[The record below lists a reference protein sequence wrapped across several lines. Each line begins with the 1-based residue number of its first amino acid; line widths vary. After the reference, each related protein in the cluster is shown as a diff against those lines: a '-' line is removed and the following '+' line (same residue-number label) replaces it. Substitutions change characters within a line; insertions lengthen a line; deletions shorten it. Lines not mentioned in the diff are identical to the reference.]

1 MNQQVSHQT
10 KTSQTQQFLAS
21 QFSKLPDKSKL
32 QQLIPVQLHVNCFER
47 KQNEGIDNR
56 QSPPQQQNYC
66 TKPSQKPQQSN
77 HKSNMSLQNKS
88 NSHIESIQEKLSA
101 INHPNK
107 KRDYSPN
114 SDAIRQLLKNT
125 KQDSDIN
132 NLLSKKHQVQDQ
144 HIISTPITT
153 KYQLKSHS
161 PLDIKE
167 SVAQLLQNHFKT
179 DVSSPKGNGS
189 NQKQKNNHFGPY
201 LSIQQQIQQ
210 QKLKGHSSTNS
221 LSYGN
226 RNHHQQ
232 SLQDTKRS
240 EIVTITPTPKR
251 FTTTSQNTEHSKSK
265 SVVEEQ
271 LQCMKI
277 MQFDKENQSHILNL
291 GSPSAFSSSEQ
302 TSSIGD
308 SIGMHLQ
315 FGVKTL
321 SPFPKPPQQP
331 QRFCIYH
338 KDKKAKYV
346 TEEGNDYLFF
356 CSKCAV
362 KLAGK
367 GMFFT
372 EIAQLKQSTI
382 DSQTFS
388 FQQSSLDSTQ
398 RQSSSV
404 DIQFKERE
412 MKVFLALLY
421 QIQNNRQ
428 ELLNQ
433 LSSQG
438 NKLQNYYE
446 KQMNL
451 CRETKQQLSI
461 FLEEIY
467 QRSMNQLSNSKQ
479 QTLSFITKLFQQ
491 LTTNQ
496 LDTKKIQNE
505 IETNWKRVL
514 DNMDMNLFREVMNQH
529 HSKFTKFGEFQQ
541 EIQNQ
546 YIQLYSMGSMDIQAT
561 MSLIAQNFE
570 IVESAIPLI
579 SNIQQMN
586 ITQPIRTQ
594 PTPPKKNEESISHR
608 IKTDFSNQKKH
619 SDAKQ
624 QNFCQYFNEKMDINQ
639 NAKDNNSRVTPSISS
654 HNKNLYVSFENKE
667 IFMNALETEKN
678 KQTCSED
685 DNASKQQAI
694 MILQSYKGSHADI
707 EEESLNM
714 SHDSQKSA
722 PHSPASGQT
731 KESVQRINPTQE
743 QEFVTLAN
751 NKNETVPKEA
761 FQKQKS
767 TFRTLFE
774 NEDSQEPNMQIKK
787 EVTAISPARSEKF
800 KSILNRISNSQS
812 TTQQYYQQ
820 ILQGHQK
827 VTSETPDTKKQD
839 SLSSNQIK
847 FEVPDTCVKDDAMNL
862 KDTQDI
868 KDSVHQINMCD
879 DQQHLSDYDD
889 EKEIQDTKLRYV
901 YQGDERKEQYQKT
914 LFSSPMFKD
923 H

>member
-10 KTSQTQQFLAS
+10 KTSQTQQFIAS
-21 QFSKLPDKSKL
+21 QLSKLPDKNKL

-47 KQNEGIDNR
+47 KNNEGIDNR

-125 KQDSDIN
+125 KPDSDMN
-132 NLLSKKHQVQDQ
+132 HLLSKKQQSQDQ
-144 HIISTPITT
+144 QLIFTPITT
-153 KYQLKSHS
+153 KHSFKSHS

-167 SVAQLLQNHFKT
+167 SVAQLLSNHFKT

-189 NQKQKNNHFGPY
+189 NQKQKNSHFGPY

-221 LSYGN
+221 LSYGS

-232 SLQDTKRS
+232 SLQESKRS
-240 EIVTITPTPKR
+240 EPAAITPTPKR

-291 GSPSAFSSSEQ
+291 GSPSAFSNSEQ
-302 TSSIGD
+302 ASSIGD

-321 SPFPKPPQQP
+321 SPFAKPPQQS

-428 ELLNQ
+428 DLLTQ

-438 NKLQNYYE
+438 NKLQNYYD
-446 KQMNL
+446 KQMKL
-451 CRETKQQLSI
+451 CQEAKQQLSL

-479 QTLSFITKLFQQ
+479 QTLSFITKLIQQ

-496 LDTKKIQNE
+496 LDNKKIQTE
-505 IETNWKRVL
+505 IESNWKRVL
-514 DNMDMNLFREVMNQH
+514 ENMDMTVFREVMNQH
-529 HSKFTKFGEFQQ
+529 HAKFSKFGEFQQ

-546 YIQLYSMGSMDIQAT
+546 YIQLYSMGSMDIQST
-561 MSLIAQNFE
+561 LSLIAQNFE
-570 IVESAIPLI
+570 VIESAMPLI
-579 SNIQQMN
+579 SNIQQLN
-586 ITQPIRTQ
+586 VTQPIRTQ
-594 PTPPKKNEESISHR
+594 PTPPKKSEESISQR
-608 IKTDFSNQKKH
+608 IKTDFSNQKKN
-619 SDAKQ
+619 SDAKS
-624 QNFCQYFNEKMDINQ
+624 QNFCSYFNEKTDINQ
-639 NAKDNNSRVTPSISS
+639 NVKDTQKMIPSFQS
-654 HNKNLYVSFENKE
+654 HNNNLYVSFENKE
-667 IFMNALETEKN
+667 IFMNALEMEKN
-678 KQTCSED
+678 KQANCNED
-685 DNASKQQAI
+685 DKASKQQAI

-707 EEESLNM
+707 LEESLNM

-731 KESVQRINPTQE
+731 KESVQRINPNQD
-743 QEFVTLAN
+743 QEFMALAN
-751 NKNETVPKEA
+751 NQNETVPKEA

-774 NEDSQEPNMQIKK
+774 NEDSQEPNIQIKK
-787 EVTAISPARSEKF
+787 ESTAISPARSEKF
-800 KSILNRISNSQS
+800 KSFLNRISNSQS
-812 TTQQYYQQ
+812 NTQQFYQQ

-827 VTSETPDTKKQD
+827 VAAETPDTKRQD
-839 SLSSNQIK
+839 SQI
-847 FEVPDTCVKDDAMNL
+847 PDTCVREDIMNL
-862 KDTQDI
+862 QDSEDI

-889 EKEIQDTKLRYV
+889 EKEIQDTKMRYV
-901 YQGDERKEQYQKT
+901 YQDERKEQYQKT

>member
-1 MNQQVSHQT
+1 MNSQISHQT
-10 KTSQTQQFLAS
+10 KTSQTQQFIAS
-21 QFSKLPDKSKL
+21 QLSKLPDKSKL

-47 KQNEGIDNR
+47 KHNEGTDNR

-101 INHPNK
+101 LNHPNK

-125 KQDSDIN
+125 KQDSDMN
-132 NLLSKKHQVQDQ
+132 NLLSKRQQSQDQ
-144 HIISTPITT
+144 QIILTPITA
-153 KYQLKSHS
+153 KYPLKSHS

-167 SVAQLLQNHFKT
+167 SVAQLLSNHFKT
-179 DVSSPKGNGS
+179 DVSSPKANGS
-189 NQKQKNNHFGPY
+189 NQKQKNNHIGPY

-221 LSYGN
+221 LSYGS

-232 SLQDTKRS
+232 SLQDSKKS
-240 EIVTITPTPKR
+240 ETATITPTPKK

-302 TSSIGD
+302 ASSIGD

-315 FGVKTL
+315 FGVKTQ
-321 SPFPKPPQQP
+321 SPFAKPPQQT
-331 QRFCIYH
+331 QRYCIYH
-338 KDKKAKYV
+338 KEKKAKYV

-372 EIAQLKQSTI
+372 EIAQLKQSTV

-388 FQQSSLDSTQ
+388 FQQSSLDSMH

-428 ELLNQ
+428 DLLNQ
-433 LSSQG
+433 LSNQG
-438 NKLQNYYE
+438 NKLQNYYD
-446 KQMNL
+446 KQMKL
-451 CRETKQQLSI
+451 CKEAKQQLSI

-467 QRSMNQLSNSKQ
+467 QRSMNQLSSSKQ
-479 QTLSFITKLFQQ
+479 QTLSFIAKLFQQ
-491 LTTNQ
+491 LTANQ
-496 LDTKKIQNE
+496 LDTKKIQTE
-505 IETNWKRVL
+505 IESNWKRVL
-514 DNMDMNLFREVMNQH
+514 ENMDMSVFREVMNQH
-529 HSKFTKFGEFQQ
+529 HSRFSKIGEFQQ

-570 IVESAIPLI
+570 VVESAIPLI
-579 SNIQQMN
+579 SNIQQIN
-586 ITQPIRTQ
+586 LTQPIRTQ
-594 PTPPKKNEESISHR
+594 PTPPKKNEESISQR
-608 IKTDFSNQKKH
+608 IKTDFSNQKKN

-624 QNFCQYFNEKMDINQ
+624 QNFCQYFNEKVETNQ
-639 NAKDNNSRVTPSISS
+639 NVRDIQKVNPSLSS
-654 HNKNLYVSFENKE
+654 HNNNLYVSFENKE
-667 IFMNALETEKN
+667 IFMNALEMEKN
-678 KQTCSED
+678 KQVTSSED
-685 DNASKQQAI
+685 DNSSKQQAI

-707 EEESLNM
+707 QEESLNM
-714 SHDSQKSA
+714 SHESQKSA

-731 KESVQRINPTQE
+731 KESVQRINPNQE
-743 QEFVTLAN
+743 QEFVGLAN
-751 NKNETVPKEA
+751 NQNETVPKEA

-774 NEDSQEPNMQIKK
+774 NEDTQEPNIQQNKK

-800 KSILNRISNSQS
+800 KSFLNRISNSQS

-820 ILQGHQK
+820 MLQGHQK
-827 VTSETPDTKKQD
+827 VATETPELKRED
-839 SLSSNQIK
+839 SQSFHQIREDLK
-847 FEVPDTCVKDDAMNL
+847 NL
-862 KDTQDI
+862 KDSQDI

-889 EKEIQDTKLRYV
+889 EKEIQETKMRYV

>member
-1 MNQQVSHQT
+1 MNQQISHQT
-10 KTSQTQQFLAS
+10 KTSQTQQFIAS
-21 QFSKLPDKSKL
+21 QLSKLPDKTKL

-47 KQNEGIDNR
+47 KHNEGIDNR

-132 NLLSKKHQVQDQ
+132 NLLSKRQQSQDQ
-144 HIISTPITT
+144 QIILTPITA
-153 KYQLKSHS
+153 KYPLKSHS

-179 DVSSPKGNGS
+179 DVSSPKCNGS
-189 NQKQKNNHFGPY
+189 NQKQKNNHLGPY

-221 LSYGN
+221 LSYAS

-232 SLQDTKRS
+232 SLQDSKKS
-240 EIVTITPTPKR
+240 ETATITPTPKK

-302 TSSIGD
+302 ASSIGD

-315 FGVKTL
+315 FGVKTQ
-321 SPFPKPPQQP
+321 SPFAKQP
-331 QRFCIYH
+331 QSTQKYCIYH
-338 KDKKAKYV
+338 KEKKAKYV

-372 EIAQLKQSTI
+372 EIAQLKQSTV
-382 DSQTFS
+382 DSQTLS
-388 FQQSSLDSTQ
+388 FQQSSLDSMN

-428 ELLNQ
+428 DLLNQ

-438 NKLQNYYE
+438 NKLQNYYD
-446 KQMNL
+446 KQMKL
-451 CRETKQQLSI
+451 CKEAKQQLSI

-467 QRSMNQLSNSKQ
+467 QRSINQLSNSKQ
-479 QTLSFITKLFQQ
+479 QTLSFIAKIFQQ
-491 LTTNQ
+491 MTTNQ
-496 LDTKKIQNE
+496 LDTKKIQTE
-505 IETNWKRVL
+505 IESNWKRVL
-514 DNMDMNLFREVMNQH
+514 ENMDMKVFREVMNQH
-529 HSKFTKFGEFQQ
+529 HSKFSKIGEFQQ

-546 YIQLYSMGSMDIQAT
+546 YIQLYSMGSMDIQST
-561 MSLIAQNFE
+561 MSLISQNFE

-579 SNIQQMN
+579 SNIQQIN
-586 ITQPIRTQ
+586 TTQPIRTQ
-594 PTPPKKNEESISHR
+594 PTPPKKNEEQISQR
-608 IKTDFSNQKKH
+608 IKTDFSNQKKN
-619 SDAKQ
+619 SDIKQ
-624 QNFCQYFNEKMDINQ
+624 QNFCQYFNEKIDTNS
-639 NAKDNNSRVTPSISS
+639 KDDQKLNPSFSS
-654 HNKNLYVSFENKE
+654 HNNNLYVSFENKE
-667 IFMNALETEKN
+667 IFMNALEIEKN
-678 KQTCSED
+678 KQVQCTED
-685 DNASKQQAI
+685 DNSSKQQAI

-707 EEESLNM
+707 QEESLNM
-714 SHDSQKSA
+714 SHESQKSA

-731 KESVQRINPTQE
+731 KESVQRIIPNQE
-743 QEFVTLAN
+743 QEFVSLAN
-751 NKNETVPKEA
+751 NQNETVPKEA

-774 NEDSQEPNMQIKK
+774 NEDSQEPNIIIKK

-800 KSILNRISNSQS
+800 KSFLNRISNSN
-812 TTQQYYQQ
+812 
-820 ILQGHQK
+820 QK
-827 VTSETPDTKKQD
+827 VATDNPDAKKEDTS
-839 SLSSNQIK
+839 SFNQIR
-847 FEVPDTCVKDDAMNL
+847 EDNGNL
-862 KDTQDI
+862 KDSQDI

-879 DQQHLSDYDD
+879 DQQHLSDYDE
-889 EKEIQDTKLRYV
+889 EKEIYDTKMRYV

>member
-10 KTSQTQQFLAS
+10 KTSQTQQFIAS
-21 QFSKLPDKSKL
+21 QLSKLPDKTKL

-47 KQNEGIDNR
+47 KHNEGIDNR

-88 NSHIESIQEKLSA
+88 NSHIESIQEKLQA

-125 KQDSDIN
+125 KQDSDMN
-132 NLLSKKHQVQDQ
+132 HLLSKRQQSQDQ
-144 HIISTPITT
+144 QIILTPITT
-153 KYQLKSHS
+153 KHSLKSHS

-167 SVAQLLQNHFKT
+167 SVAQLLSNHFKT

-189 NQKQKNNHFGPY
+189 NQKQKNSHFGPY

-221 LSYGN
+221 LSYGS

-232 SLQDTKRS
+232 SLQDSKRS
-240 EIVTITPTPKR
+240 ETAAITPTPKR

-291 GSPSAFSSSEQ
+291 GSPSAFSNSEQ
-302 TSSIGD
+302 ASSIGD

-321 SPFPKPPQQP
+321 SPFTKPAQQT

-338 KDKKAKYV
+338 KEKKAKYV

-428 ELLNQ
+428 DLLNQ

-438 NKLQNYYE
+438 NKLQNYYD
-446 KQMNL
+446 KQMKL
-451 CRETKQQLSI
+451 CSEAKQQLTI

-479 QTLSFITKLFQQ
+479 QTLSFITKLIQQ
-491 LTTNQ
+491 LTANQ
-496 LDTKKIQNE
+496 LDNQKIQTE
-505 IETNWKRVL
+505 IEQNWKRVL
-514 DNMDMNLFREVMNQH
+514 ENMDMTVFREVMNQH
-529 HSKFTKFGEFQQ
+529 HSKFSKFGEFQQ

-570 IVESAIPLI
+570 VVESAMPLI
-579 SNIQQMN
+579 SNIQQIN

-594 PTPPKKNEESISHR
+594 PTPPKKSEESISQR
-608 IKTDFSNQKKH
+608 IKTDFSNQKKN
-619 SDAKQ
+619 SDAKS
-624 QNFCQYFNEKMDINQ
+624 QNFCQYFNEKTDINQ
-639 NAKDNNSRVTPSISS
+639 NLREKNQKMIPQFQSQNN
-654 HNKNLYVSFENKE
+654 NLYVSFENKE
-667 IFMNALETEKN
+667 IFMNALEMEKN
-678 KQTCSED
+678 KQVIQSED
-685 DNASKQQAI
+685 DKASKQQAI

-707 EEESLNM
+707 MEESLNM

-722 PHSPASGQT
+722 AHSPASGQT
-731 KESVQRINPTQE
+731 KESVQRINPNQE
-743 QEFVTLAN
+743 QEFIALSN
-751 NKNETVPKEA
+751 NQNETVPKEA

-774 NEDSQEPNMQIKK
+774 NEDSQEPNIQIKK
-787 EVTAISPARSEKF
+787 EVTAISPGRSEKF
-800 KSILNRISNSQS
+800 KSFLNRISNSQS
-812 TTQQYYQQ
+812 NTQQYYQQ

-827 VTSETPDTKKQD
+827 VATETPDGKKQD
-839 SLSSNQIK
+839 SQI
-847 FEVPDTCVKDDAMNL
+847 PDTCVREDIMNL
-862 KDTQDI
+862 QNTEDI